1 MNRSLLR
8 QAAGLLA
15 AELRYHLRDRLMLAL
30 MVLAPLVIY
39 PTLLYG
45 TQRMQRTDEVQLADE
60 RLTVSAPDAVKAWLE
75 PADNLEISSQPYD
88 RADPDGPIAGLSLAI
103 GDEPARIQYNAASER
118 SQRAMKRLRA
128 VLERAR
134 QDEQRVA
141 FEAAG
146 LPLTPQ
152 EVISIQHEE
161 VAAKAQQAGDLLG
174 RYLPITLIFLI
185 AAGGVYTA
193 LDVVTGERERK
204 TLETLLTSRA
214 DRRAIAMSKF
224 GVVFV
229 ISTGMGALS
238 LLSLGLCLAL
248 GLVPVPEGA
257 MAALSAPTLLM
268 LALLLLPLLVQITS
282 VLFTVAAYAPS
293 MQAGQAFA
301 APLTMLL
308 AAPAGV
314 AAIPEVPFTPL
325 MALIPIVNGAMSI
338 RAVLSGEGELWLVA
352 LAWVVALVQAG
363 LAGIVAFRLLGRE
376 AVVVGALGG
385 AARRS
390 SGRTWPEA
398 LALFLTFM
406 FLTWFFGM
414 PLQARDLTI
423 GIIVSQWGMLVLP
436 TLAAVWWMGLPLRST
451 LSLRLPRGA
460 DLALAVLAGCLLP
473 GVGMLVAGLQ
483 DFIIPVP
490 TAFNEQFSASL
501 VGERGLALNVLLF
514 AVQPGLCEEL
524 AFRGGLLG
532 LLRGS
537 VKPRMLVLLVAVLFG
552 AMHMSSVRF
561 LGTGAIGAV
570 LTVAAL
576 RTGSVVPGMVMH
588 ALNNALLIGLGQLE
602 ILDLEQ
608 LEGPRGLGISAA
620 MAAACVAVVLAM
632 GRRGDKGS
640 A

>member
-1 MNRSLLR
+1 MRP
-8 QAAGLLA
+8 GLLA
-15 AELRYHLRDRLMLAL
+15 SALSLLGAELRYHLRDRLMLAL

-45 TQRMQRTDEVQLADE
+45 TQRMQKSDEVMLRDE
-60 RLTVSAPDAVKAWLE
+60 TLLISAPEAFAAWLL
-75 PADNLEISSQPYD
+75 PSDNLEISPEPYD
-88 RADPDGPIAGLSLAI
+88 REAGGPLAGVTLAT
-103 GDEPARIQYNAASER
+103 GDAPARIRYNAASER
-118 SQRAMKRLRA
+118 SQRAMKRARA
-128 VLERAR
+128 VLDRAR
-134 QDEQRVA
+134 QEEQRAA

-152 EVISIQHEE
+152 EVISISHEE
-161 VAAKAQQAGDLLG
+161 VAAQAAQAGDLLG

-257 MAALSAPTLLM
+257 MAAFSASTLLI
-268 LALLLLPLLVQITS
+268 LGVLLVPLLVQITA

-325 MALIPIVNGAMSI
+325 MALLPIVNGSMSI
-338 RAVLSGEGELWLVA
+338 RAVLSGEGDPWMVA
-352 LAWVVALVQAG
+352 LAFVVALAQAG
-363 LAGIVAFRLLGRE
+363 LALVVAFRLLGRE

-385 AARRS
+385 EARRS

-398 LALFLTFM
+398 LGLFGTFM

-414 PLQARDLTI
+414 PLQSRDLVV
-423 GIIVSQWGMLVLP
+423 GILASQWGMLVLP
-436 TLAAVWWMGLPLRST
+436 TLAWVWWMGLPVRET
-451 LSLRLPRGA
+451 LSLRMPRGA
-460 DLALAVLAGCLLP
+460 DLALAVLAGALLP
-473 GVGMLVAGLQ
+473 GVGMLVAQLQ
-483 DFIIPVP
+483 DVILPVP
-490 TAFNEQFSASL
+490 TSFNEQFGATL
-501 VGERGLALNVLLF
+501 VGERGLALNLLLF
-514 AVQPGLCEEL
+514 AAQPGFAEEL
-524 AFRGGLLG
+524 AFRGGVMG

-537 VKPRMLVLLVAVLFG
+537 VKPWLLVLIVGALFG
-552 AMHMSSVRF
+552 AMHLSSVRF
-561 LGTGAIGAV
+561 LGTGAIGVV
-570 LTVAAL
+570 LALAAL
-576 RTGSVVPGMVMH
+576 RTGSVLPGMVMH
-588 ALNNALLIGLGQLE
+588 ALNNALLIGLDQTGAV
-602 ILDLEQ
+602 DLGA
-608 LEGPRGLGISAA
+608 LTGGRGLLLCGA
-620 MAAACVAVVLAM
+620 MAAGSVALVLAM
-632 GRRGDKGS
+632 GRGGDKRSG
-640 A
+640 